1 MGIKNNKIISAVGKD
16 FLAKLFSSWFFSG
29 AILFFFGSGDTISAQ
44 LFQSVNIFIA
54 IILFLVFFAAQTG
67 IRYFLDSNR
76 TAPICVLASASLL
89 AIEASMKVTSSFAI
103 LGFAALIFLAARYA
117 YLAKLEIDVA
127 PKTSLATAIGVA
139 VISAVFVS
147 AIVVLRLLIYTSP
160 NFDFGIFCN
169 IYYNL
174 KESFQPLSTCERD
187 KLLSHFAVHFSPIL
201 YLLLPI
207 YYVFPS
213 NITLQIA
220 QVVLLMSGIIPLWLL
235 MRKYNLNSTVK
246 LFLAIAYCAY
256 PAISYGCIYDFHE
269 NCFIL
274 PLLLWMFLFYELNKK
289 IPMFIFAF
297 LVLTVKEEAFAY
309 VFIFAFYILVSN
321 KDYKKGLALMAIS
334 LIYFGCAVAYISHLG
349 EGIMSD
355 RFANLKL
362 PNEGLLGVIKTVFK
376 TPMLVFNEL
385 FRSTNNESI
394 KIIYFL
400 QLFLPLAMLPFVTKK
415 FSRLILVCPLLINFL
430 SDYYY
435 QCDLGKQYSFGMTAF
450 LFYVSVINLSEI
462 ERNKG
467 VYMTFSAAVM
477 SAVMMLSL
485 MYPRVVNYSLSYS
498 VNKQA
503 YERITQVLDEIPDDA
518 SVTASTFFVPRLSHR
533 SVIYEQYYHKAVD
546 TDYLVLDLRGTTSV
560 KIAEIEQPY
569 IDAGYKMIVNDE
581 GLIRVYV
588 RD

>member
-1 MGIKNNKIISAVGKD
+1 MRIKNNKIISAAGKD

-44 LFQSVNIFIA
+44 LFQSVNIFVA

-67 IRYFLDSNR
+67 IRYFLDSDR

-127 PKTSLATAIGVA
+127 PNTSLATAIGVA

-256 PAISYGCIYDFHE
+256 PAIR
-269 NCFIL
+269 
-274 PLLLWMFLFYELNKK
+274 
-289 IPMFIFAF
+289 
-297 LVLTVKEEAFAY
+297 T
-309 VFIFAFYILVSN
+309 
-321 KDYKKGLALMAIS
+321 
-334 LIYFGCAVAYISHLG
+334 LI
-349 EGIMSD
+349 
-355 RFANLKL
+355 
-362 PNEGLLGVIKTVFK
+362 
-376 TPMLVFNEL
+376 
-385 FRSTNNESI
+385 
-394 KIIYFL
+394 
-400 QLFLPLAMLPFVTKK
+400 
-415 FSRLILVCPLLINFL
+415 
-430 SDYYY
+430 
-435 QCDLGKQYSFGMTAF
+435 
-450 LFYVSVINLSEI
+450 
-462 ERNKG
+462 
-467 VYMTFSAAVM
+467 
-477 SAVMMLSL
+477 
-485 MYPRVVNYSLSYS
+485 
-498 VNKQA
+498 
-503 YERITQVLDEIPDDA
+503 
-518 SVTASTFFVPRLSHR
+518 
-533 SVIYEQYYHKAVD
+533 
-546 TDYLVLDLRGTTSV
+546 
-560 KIAEIEQPY
+560 
-569 IDAGYKMIVNDE
+569 
-581 GLIRVYV
+581 
-588 RD
+588 